1 MKTLNTILD
10 QVGGTPVLH
19 LKQFLP
25 ESSAELYVKL
35 EGFNPGGSVKDRAA
49 INMLERAEDA
59 GKLAPGGT
67 VVESSS
73 GNLGVALAMA
83 CAVKKYR
90 CIIVTD
96 PRTTEYNRTML
107 KALGAEVC
115 VADVLNPID
124 GTYQENRMDVARELA
139 ASVPGAYMPWQ
150 YGNPWNPGAHVN
162 ATAKELFDD
171 FDGGPDAIVASV
183 STAGQVTGIGTGLK
197 RLGATTEIVGVD
209 VMGSVVFGGEKQPFS
224 MTGMGLGFVP
234 ENLDERMVD
243 TAYLVHTD
251 PCFSAVRI
259 IAKEY
264 GILLGGSS
272 GAAVFAAMH
281 VAKELGAGKSVVA
294 IAADRGEKYLD
305 EIYSDE
311 WMMKRDHPI
320 DDDRKK
326 LIAAAEALT
335 VFRRPSKEVQ
345 LEPLCDVA

>member
-1 MKTLNTILD
+1 MLDTILD
-10 QVGGTPVLH
+10 RVGNTPVLK
-19 LKQFLP
+19 LGEFLP
-25 ESSAELYVKL
+25 DDCADVYVKL

-49 INMLERAEDA
+49 INMLERAEEA
-59 GKLAPGGT
+59 GLLQPGGT

-83 CAVKKYR
+83 CAVKKYH

-107 KALGAEVC
+107 KALGADVR
-115 VADVLNPID
+115 VADVLNPVD

-139 ASVPGAYMPWQ
+139 ASIPGAYMPWQ

-171 FDGGPDAIVASV
+171 FDGGPDAMVASV

-197 RLGATTEIVGVD
+197 ALGAETEIVGVD
-209 VMGSVVFGGEKQPFS
+209 VVGSVVFGGEKQPFS

-243 TAYLVHTD
+243 KAYLVDTD
-251 PCFSAVRI
+251 PCFTAVRI
-259 IAKEY
+259 VGKQY

-272 GAAVFAAMH
+272 GAAIFAAMH
-281 VAKELGAGKSVVA
+281 VAKAVS
-294 IAADRGEKYLD
+294 YT
-305 EIYSDE
+305 
-311 WMMKRDHPI
+311 H
-320 DDDRKK
+320 
-326 LIAAAEALT
+326 LT
-335 VFRRPSKEVQ
+335 LPTK
-345 LEPLCDVA
+345 A